1 MTGKST
7 MAFFLKIPLLKHT
20 NRGAYSNTSTQ
31 VGDQSKDLSGYF
43 ADGLD
48 QKFSPSVAQQAKS
61 MPPKF

>member
-7 MAFFLKIPLLKHT
+7 MTFFLKIPLLKHT
-20 NRGAYSNTSTQ
+20 NRATYSNPSTQ
-31 VGDQSKDLSGYF
+31 VGDQSKDFSGYF

-48 QKFSPSVAQQAKS
+48 QRFSPSVAQQAKS